1 MSINRVV
8 ITGNLTKDAELRK
21 TSSDLPVLA
30 FSLAV
35 NERRKKGDE
44 WVDYANFVD
53 CVIFGTR
60 AEGLS
65 KILKKGGRIAVEG
78 KLRYSTWET
87 EEGQKR
93 SKLEVIADEIVLFS
107 AKDSAKDKK
116 ESGSEEGYYDD
127 LPF

>member
-8 ITGNLTKDAELRK
+8 LTGNLTRDSELRK
-21 TSSDLPVLA
+21 TSTDMPVLS
-30 FSLAV
+30 FGLAV
-35 NERRKKGDE
+35 NERRKKGEE

-53 CVIFGTR
+53 CVIFGKR

-65 KILKKGGRIAVEG
+65 KVLKKGGRIAVEG

-93 SKLEVIADEIVLFS
+93 SKLEVITDEIVLFS
-107 AKDSAKDKK
+107 AKDKK
-116 ESGSEEGYYDD
+116 EDSEASYYDD
-127 LPF
+127 IPF

>member
-21 TSSDLPVLA
+21 TSSNLPVLG

-35 NERRKKGDE
+35 NERRKKGEE

-93 SKLEVIADEIVLFS
+93 SKLEVIADEVVLFS
-107 AKDSAKDKK
+107 AKDSAKK
-116 ESGSEEGYYDD
+116 EASEDAYADEI
-127 LPF
+127 PF